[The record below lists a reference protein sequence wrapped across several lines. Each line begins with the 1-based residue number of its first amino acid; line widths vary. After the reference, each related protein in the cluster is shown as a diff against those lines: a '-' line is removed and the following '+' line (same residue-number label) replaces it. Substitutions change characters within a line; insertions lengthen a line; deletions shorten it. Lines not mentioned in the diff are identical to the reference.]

1 MLLTR
6 RKMVFGLLSCP
17 VCGQVSSAGAETGKE
32 DSDDWKTLC
41 AMKQMPGNG
50 AVESIRDGRPEAIRV
65 IGWITDLI
73 GMRSHIRILEAD
85 FKIDNVARAVTRGS
99 QRYVVYDAKWFT
111 FEDNRVSWYSIY
123 VLGHEIGHH
132 IYGHTHGFKP
142 EQHRAELDADR
153 FGGWVVAR
161 LGGRLDQAVAFT
173 RVFSEKGS
181 KSHPPRHERIAAIQE
196 GWQAGKNVMPR

>member
-6 RKMVFGLLSCP
+6 RKMVLGLLSCP
-17 VCGQVSSAGAETGKE
+17 VCGQLSSAEAETGKDE
-32 DSDDWKTLC
+32 SDEWKMIC
-41 AMKQMPGNG
+41 AMKQVPGIG
-50 AVESIRDGRPEAIRV
+50 AVENTRDGKPEANRA
-65 IGWITDLI
+65 IGWIMDLV
-73 GMRSHIRILEAD
+73 GMRPRIRILEAD
-85 FKIDNVARAVTRGS
+85 FKVDNVARAVIRGS
-99 QRYVVYDAKWFT
+99 QRYVVYDTKWFT

-123 VLGHEIGHH
+123 ILGHEIGHH
-132 IYGHTHGFKP
+132 IYGHTHGF
-142 EQHRAELDADR
+142 ESGRHRAELDADR

-181 KSHPPRHERIAAIQE
+181 KSHPPRNDRIAAIQE